1 MMKRIDPRAWFC
13 SMSDI
18 YNRRDEYAHGRLISL
33 ISALVTAFYNVFIT
47 GIFHTGFLTM
57 YGMSISDYGI
67 ITFIPY
73 IANCFSIFSSMVLGR
88 FKRRK
93 KVVLAAKIYFYA
105 MYILATTI
113 MPQFVLGQRERMYC
127 FIAIQFLAHSV
138 YALFNPGLTAWF
150 YNFYPQDNER
160 RTRYIMLNQIFA
172 SVMSSFVLLFS
183 GVLTDAVSGSPYQRT
198 LILGMRYLAFVLV
211 LVDVSMQARAKE
223 YPYPETARTRFS
235 DVFTL
240 SFRYR
245 KFLMCLLLM
254 FAWNYIAN
262 LNNGLWGYHLLN
274 HMRFGYTLINAM
286 SIMYT
291 FILVFTAPAWRRVLR
306 RYSWIKTFGLT
317 NLLWV
322 PTEVGYFFMSVDRP
336 WMYVPLSV
344 WQNLLAVGLN
354 LSYANVLYMNLPEE
368 NSTAHIAFYTIGCNV
383 FAFLGLLT
391 GTAVSSITG
400 DVPVRMLGMEVYS
413 VQFTTLMRA
422 LAQLTIGLV
431 LTLRWRSFT
440 NDRDIAEVES
450 QAAVSATHARRLRA
464 QWRARLKRGR

>member
-1 MMKRIDPRAWFC
+1 MMKRIDPKAWLH

-18 YNRRDEYAHGRLISL
+18 YNRRDERAHGRLISL
-33 ISALVTAFYNVFIT
+33 ASALITAFYNVFIT

-57 YGMSISDYGI
+57 YGMSISDFGI

-73 IANCFSIFSSMVLGR
+73 IANCFSIFSSMVLAR
-88 FKRRK
+88 FKKRK
-93 KVVLAAKIYFYA
+93 KIVLAAKIYFYA

-113 MPQFVLGQRERMYC
+113 MPQIVQGQRQRMYC
-127 FIAIQFLAHSV
+127 FIAIQFLAHAV

-150 YNFYPQDNER
+150 YHFYPDDNDR

-198 LILGMRYLAFVLV
+198 LILGMRYLAFALV
-211 LVDVSMQARAKE
+211 LLDVFMQSRAKE
-223 YPYPETARTRFS
+223 YPYPETPRTRFTE
-235 DVFTL
+235 VFTL

-254 FAWNYIAN
+254 FVWNYIAN

-274 HMRFGYTLINAM
+274 HMHFGYTLINAM

-291 FILVFTAPAWRRVLR
+291 GILIFTAPVWRRILH

-317 NLLWV
+317 NILWV
-322 PTEVGYFFMSVDRP
+322 PTEVLYFFMSADRP
-336 WMYVPLSV
+336 WMYVPISV

-368 NSTAHIAFYTIGCNV
+368 NSTAHIAFYTIGCNI

-400 DVPVRMLGMEVYS
+400 DTPVRMLGMDVYS
-413 VQFTTLMRA
+413 VQFTTLMRGA
-422 LAQLTIGLV
+422 AQLAIGV
-431 LTLRWRSFT
+431 ALTLCWHAFT
-440 NDRDIAEVES
+440 NDKDIAEVES
-450 QAAVSATHARRLRA
+450 QAAISATHKRRLRMA
-464 QWRARLKRGR
+464 LRARLHRAG